1 MPRLLTVSIP
11 KEPAIA
17 RRTGPIGLLTTM
29 HIPPNMPAGRS
40 RSMTGQVIGHY
51 RVIEKIGSGAM
62 GEVFRARDERLGR
75 DVALKLIRPASS
87 ANPDHLRRFE
97 LEAPAAAA
105 LSHPTTVPVYH

>member
-29 HIPPNMPAGRS
+29 HIPPNMPTGRS

-51 RVIEKIGSGAM
+51 RVIEKFGSGTM
-62 GEVFRARDERLGR
+62 GELFRARDESLGR

-87 ANPDHLRRFE
+87 TNPDHLRPFQ
-97 LEAPAAAA
+97 LEPRAAAA
-105 LSHPTTVPVYH
+105 LNHPNILAVS